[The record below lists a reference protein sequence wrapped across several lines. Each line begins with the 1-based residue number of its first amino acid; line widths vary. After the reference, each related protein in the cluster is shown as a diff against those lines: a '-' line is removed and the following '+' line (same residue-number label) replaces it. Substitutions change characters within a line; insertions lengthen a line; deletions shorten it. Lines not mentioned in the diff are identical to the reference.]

1 MKRGRLIVIAAPS
14 GAGKTSLVKALLAPF
29 AVELVPQAE
38 LGIRPAVETGTTFLE
53 NALIKSHHAARHA
66 HLPAIADDSGLE
78 VEALGG
84 RPGVWSA
91 RFAGEAASDEDNLRH
106 LLAEL
111 HDVPDEFRQ
120 ARYQCVIVFVR
131 SVGDQTPLI
140 ARGTWQGSIAHT
152 PRGQGGFGYDPV
164 FVPAGGHRT
173 AAELA
178 SAEKHAVSHRGQAL
192 RALVAMLESGG
203 YIPAP

>member
-1 MKRGRLIVIAAPS
+1 MTRAVLASANP
-14 GAGKTSLVKALLAPF
+14 GKLREFAALLAPF
-29 AVELVPQAE
+29 AVQLIPQAE
-38 LGIRPAVETGTTFLE
+38 LGVRPAAETGTTFVQ
-53 NALIKSHHAARHA
+53 NALLKAHHAARHA
-66 HLPAIADDSGLE
+66 RLPALADDSGLE

-91 RFAGEAASDEDNLRH
+91 RFAGDAASDEDNLRH

-140 ARGTWQGSIAHT
+140 ARGTWEGSIARV
-152 PRGQGGFGYDPV
+152 PRGHGGFGYDPV
-164 FVPAGGHRT
+164 FVPGDEHRS
-173 AAELA
+173 AAEL
-178 SAEKHAVSHRGQAL
+178 SSVEKNAVSHRGKAL
-192 RALVAMLESGG
+192 RALVAMLESEG
-203 YIPAP
+203 YIRTP